1 MNLMTRGERVFQV
14 FLVLFITLMCAA
26 MLYPFV
32 HLLSVSLSTP
42 AEAIRPGPH
51 LYPLEFSLEA
61 YRKTF
66 EYGLIWIGYRNTLI
80 RAAGGTFIALFM
92 IALTAYPLSKRYLP
106 HRSFYTLFIVFTMF
120 FSGGLIPTYMLI
132 KNIGL
137 MDSMWVYILPV
148 MIPTFSLLIMRN
160 FFMEIPDELEDSA
173 KIDGAGDFR
182 SFVSIVLPLSKPI
195 LATVGLWQV
204 VNHWNAWFDAM
215 LYIQDPGKIVLQM
228 FLRKLI
234 VSNEAQELNA
244 MMNQAPGV
252 EIVTPETIKAAAL
265 MVSTL
270 PILVVYPFIQK
281 YFVKGIL
288 VGSLKG

>member
-1 MNLMTRGERVFQV
+1 MNHMTTGDKAFQA
-14 FLVLFITLMCAA
+14 VLIAFITLMSAA

-66 EYGLIWIGYRNTLI
+66 AYGQIWVGYKNTLF
-80 RAAGGTFIALFM
+80 RAVVGTLLSLFM

-106 HRSFYTLFIVFTMF
+106 HRSFYTLVIVFTMF
-120 FSGGLIPTYMLI
+120 FSGGLIPSYMLV
-132 KNIGL
+132 KNLGL
-137 MDSMWVYILPV
+137 MDSLWVYVLPV
-148 MIPTFSLLIMRN
+148 MVPTFSLLVMRN
-160 FFMEIPDELEDSA
+160 FFMEIPSEVEDSA

-182 SFVSIVLPLSKPI
+182 TLVSIILPLSKPI
-195 LATVGLWQV
+195 LATIGLWQA
-204 VNHWNAWFDAM
+204 VNHWNAWFDGM
-215 LYIQDPGKIVLQM
+215 LYIQDPGKMVLQM

-234 VSNEAQELNA
+234 ISNEAQELNA
-244 MMNQAPGV
+244 MMSQAPGV

-265 MVSTL
+265 MVATL
-270 PILVVYPFIQK
+270 PILAVYPFIQK
-281 YFVKGIL
+281 YFVKGIMI
-288 VGSLKG
+288 GSLKG